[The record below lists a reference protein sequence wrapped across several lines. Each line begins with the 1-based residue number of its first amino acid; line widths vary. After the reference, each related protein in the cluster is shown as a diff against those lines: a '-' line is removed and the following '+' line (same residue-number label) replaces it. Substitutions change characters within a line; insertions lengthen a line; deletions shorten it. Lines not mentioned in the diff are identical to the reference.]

1 MEVKCKGRGSPQEV
15 LSALSYAVSSRS
27 GESHRGG
34 TTQGTPGSAG
44 EAGKVLNGDA
54 DSHVCLAWPSTIT
67 SGMVYFMCQFD
78 WTNGCSE
85 IW

>member
-1 MEVKCKGRGSPQEV
+1 M
-15 LSALSYAVSSRS
+15 
-27 GESHRGG
+27 
-34 TTQGTPGSAG
+34 QGTPGSAG
-44 EAGKVLNGDA
+44 EAGKVPNGDA
-54 DSHVCLAWPSTIT
+54 DFHICLAWPSTIT